1 MESFLPLLQQVF
13 YYGAFALVAIGLL
26 LLLYLLFRLATLRD
40 YKARYD
46 FINQHE
52 KNLLWYS
59 SVAFIAAVG
68 LYATSTLATEW
79 LFIFVGLFVST
90 MFGMIVGVVIFNYL
104 QYYYPTLLEKR
115 LHALRFKPRISPKS
129 GNPMKL
135 LSEVEEDVHLDDG
148 QKAEENIFSVDYDV
162 WVDEASD
169 YVKIEKYRGHLHA
182 EKSPACG
189 YYTLRVVREEIIE
202 SPTEEREGTLVKH
215 YQCSYTGYKTQ
226 KVFNIA
232 RLKQTPQDAGKTL
245 VAT

>member
-1 MESFLPLLQQVF
+1 MESFLPSLQQFFF
-13 YYGAFALVAIGLL
+13 YGTFALAGVGVL
-26 LLLYLLFRLATLRD
+26 LLLYLFLRLATIRD

-59 SVAFIAAVG
+59 SVAFIAAAG
-68 LYATSTLATEW
+68 MYATSVLATEW
-79 LFIFVGLFVST
+79 LYAFVGLFVST

-115 LHALRFKPRISPKS
+115 LHSLRYKPRISPTTGK
-129 GNPMKL
+129 PMKM
-135 LSEVEEDVHLDDG
+135 LSESEEDVHLDEG
-148 QKAEENIFSVDYDV
+148 QRAEEKIFSVDYDV

-169 YVKIEKYRGHLHA
+169 YVKVEKYKGYLHA
-182 EKSPACG
+182 EKSPTCG

-202 SPTEEREGTLVKH
+202 SPTVEREGTLVKH
-215 YQCSYTGYKTQ
+215 YECSYSGYKTQ
-226 KVFNIA
+226 RVFNIA
-232 RLKQTPQDAGKTL
+232 RLKATPEGAGKTL